1 MIQGLL
7 NRKRTSA
14 PVGAG
19 VPDAEFDYQAQK
31 RLLSKS
37 DVAARLLLAEHT
49 DTRPEILYYLAG
61 DPSPEVRRAV
71 AANAAT
77 PLQADEL
84 LVDDADEEVR
94 RDLAMKIARLL
105 PDMPADEQQKVRD
118 LTFQMLR
125 RLAGDQLPRVRAMLS
140 EELKESRDVPRD
152 VVRAL
157 ALDVAIIVAA
167 PILEYSPLLSDA
179 DLLEVIAAGCA
190 RESLDA
196 IARRAT
202 VSEAVSEAVVAT
214 FDVPAVANLLA
225 NPNARVRAEALEQV
239 AEGAAEVEAWHQP
252 LVMRPELSVR
262 AIRRIAG
269 FVATSL
275 LEILAQRNDLD
286 AETARQLTER
296 VKARIDES
304 QGEVQEEEREQA
316 RELDQ
321 RDLLDEEALAGAIE
335 NGRQDFVLEALAMRS
350 GLALPTVGKLL
361 RSANAKTVTALA
373 WKANLSMRLAMRLQS
388 RSARIPPQ
396 KMLNARHGTE
406 YPLTAE
412 EMQWQ
417 LEIMT

>member
-1 MIQGLL
+1 MTKPRSMIQGLL

-157 ALDVAIIVAA
+157 ALDVAII
-167 PILEYSPLLSDA
+167 
-179 DLLEVIAAGCA
+179 
-190 RESLDA
+190 
-196 IARRAT
+196 
-202 VSEAVSEAVVAT
+202 
-214 FDVPAVANLLA
+214 
-225 NPNARVRAEALEQV
+225 
-239 AEGAAEVEAWHQP
+239 
-252 LVMRPELSVR
+252 
-262 AIRRIAG
+262 
-269 FVATSL
+269 
-275 LEILAQRNDLD
+275 
-286 AETARQLTER
+286 
-296 VKARIDES
+296 
-304 QGEVQEEEREQA
+304 
-316 RELDQ
+316 
-321 RDLLDEEALAGAIE
+321 
-335 NGRQDFVLEALAMRS
+335 
-350 GLALPTVGKLL
+350 
-361 RSANAKTVTALA
+361 
-373 WKANLSMRLAMRLQS
+373 
-388 RSARIPPQ
+388 
-396 KMLNARHGTE
+396 
-406 YPLTAE
+406 
-412 EMQWQ
+412 
-417 LEIMT
+417 